1 MQDEYVAKSVYDS
14 MVEYYEELIL
24 IANSPD
30 FKNSKRDLKDFAER
44 LDSAD
49 AIVFLGID
57 PDAPF

>member
-1 MQDEYVAKSVYDS
+1 MQDEHVPKSVYDS
-14 MVEYYEELIL
+14 MVAYYEELIL

-30 FKNSKRDLKDFAER
+30 FKNSSRDLKDFAER

-49 AIVFLGID
+49 ATAILGID